1 MPRQC
6 WHGAAAYHGAVR
18 QLSADELVHESEATA
33 ALIEDLVRI
42 GALKPDSTG
51 RFSSRDIA
59 RVRIAQSYISAG
71 LGLDAL
77 EQALAEQFFSFDYID
92 RFYMEPVARSTQTFA
107 EFRTS
112 VGPAAVDLGAIYAAF
127 GLAEPGP
134 DSHLPTDEEEIIRA
148 FLDTWGRVAD
158 REGLL
163 RAARVNGEPVRRLAE
178 AIVAL
183 CYQTLSMPHRN
194 RDLTFAE
201 LIRMVAD
208 PARRLAALQP
218 RLIVWLERRHTEQ
231 VMHRINFSELERVF
245 IEHGWTPPRSAEVPA
260 IAFVDLSGFTSM
272 TEEEGD
278 ELAARLAGRLQ
289 NLAESAVQGHHG
301 RVVKLLGDGV
311 MLRFD
316 RPADAVQATLE
327 VVDGAPSA
335 DLPMAHAGI
344 HAGPLIERDGDF
356 YGHTVNLAARVLG
369 RAGSGQVVVTDA
381 VVDQVDESALYFEPL
396 DSVALKGIANPV
408 ALYLASRRSS
418 PG

>member
-6 WHGAAAYHGAVR
+6 WHGPAAYHGAVR

-33 ALIEDLVRI
+33 VLIEDLVRI

-71 LGLDAL
+71 LSLDAL
-77 EQALAEQFFSFDYID
+77 ERALAEQLFSFDYID
-92 RFYMEPVARSTQTFA
+92 RFYMEPVGRSTRTYA
-107 EFRTS
+107 EFRAS
-112 VGPAAVDLGAIYAAF
+112 LGPRATGLGAIYAAF

-158 REGLL
+158 REEVL
-163 RAARVNGEPVRRLAE
+163 RAAKINGEPIRRLAE
-178 AIVAL
+178 AIVSL
-183 CYQTLSMPHRN
+183 CYQTLATPHREEN
-194 RDLTFAE
+194 LTFAE
-201 LIRMVAD
+201 LIRLVAD
-208 PARRLAALQP
+208 PAMSLAALQP

-245 IEHGWTPPRSAEVPA
+245 IEHGWTPPRSLEVPA

-369 RAGSGQVVVTDA
+369 RAGSGQVIVTDA
-381 VVDQVDESALYFEPL
+381 VADHVDDGAVHFEPL
-396 DSVALKGIANPV
+396 DTVALKGIADPV
-408 ALYLASRRSS
+408 ALFLVSRRSS